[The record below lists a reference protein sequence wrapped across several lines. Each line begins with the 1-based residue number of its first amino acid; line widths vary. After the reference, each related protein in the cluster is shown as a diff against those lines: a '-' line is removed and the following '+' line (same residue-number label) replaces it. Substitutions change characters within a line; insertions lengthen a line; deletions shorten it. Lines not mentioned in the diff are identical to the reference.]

1 MINIKEIRKVKDA
14 IIFLENEIMGDL
26 FEYLKTGKFQIKK
39 NILSSSYSII
49 QIIGDTGDD
58 QSRELFHYYKEI
70 IRNYIIDCSDKLS
83 SKNNTN
89 LIDEFLFHTKNI
101 NNLIYW
107 MYKIFQYLDRFHM
120 TAKESTTLSKCA
132 MDLYKTIFYEKFK
145 NQIQNEFD
153 NLKNTKNNNEE
164 SDTKIQSVLKILKD
178 MDLKLPKIIKEN
190 NEIKWIED
198 PADYNK

>member
-49 QIIGDTGDD
+49 QIIGYTDDD

-70 IRNYIIDCSDKLS
+70 IRNYIIDCSNKLS

-101 NNLIYW
+101 YFFMYW
-107 MYKIFQYLDRFHM
+107 MIKVFHFLDCFY
-120 TAKESTTLSKCA
+120 TKAKLKDSLSSIA
-132 MDLYKTIFYEKFK
+132 FNLYKSNFYEEFK
-145 NQIQNEFD
+145 DNIQDEIN
-153 NLKNTKNNNEE
+153 NLKNEE
-164 SDTKIQSVLKILKD
+164 KEGNKEASSKIQSI
-178 MDLKLPKIIKEN
+178 MKIIEDTKLLFPKSIKVE
-190 NEIKWIED
+190 NEIKWIE
-198 PADYNK
+198 N